1 MKEKEKLLSL
11 ETPLKFIFSHSA
23 LKEGWDN
30 PNVFQICALRE
41 MGSERERRQTIGR
54 GLRLCVNQQGLRL
67 RGFEVNTLTV
77 IATES
82 YEQFAENLQREIEAE
97 TGIRFGIVEEHQF
110 AAISVTTDEG
120 ISIPLGFEQSK
131 VLWEH
136 LKEQNYID
144 SKGKVQD
151 SLKRVLKEGTLLV
164 PEQFKPQLDQITAVL
179 KKLAGR
185 LEIKN
190 ADERRQVL
198 TRQAVLHSPEFK
210 ELWERIKHKTTYRVE
225 FDNEKLVES
234 CIKALQNA
242 PSILKTRMQWHKAD
256 IVIGKSGVEAT
267 ERVGAATVVLDESD
281 IELPDLLTDLQ
292 DRTRLTRRTIHR
304 ILIGSERLDDFKRNP
319 QQFIELASEAIK
331 RCKRLAVVDG
341 IKYHRL
347 GDEHF
352 YAQELFEQQELTGY
366 LKNLI
371 PVQKSVYEQVVYDSD
386 PEATFADQ
394 LEKNLA
400 IKVYAKLPGWFRI
413 PTPLDT
419 YNPDWAV
426 LVEKDGEERIY
437 FVVETKSG
445 LFTDDLRDKES
456 AKIECGKAHFKALS
470 VGETPARYV
479 VARSLD
485 DVLNE

>member
-1 MKEKEKLLSL
+1 
-11 ETPLKFIFSHSA
+11 
-23 LKEGWDN
+23 
-30 PNVFQICALRE
+30 

-54 GLRLCVNQQGLRL
+54 GLRLCVNQHGLRL

-120 ISIPLGFEQSK
+120 VSVPLGFEQSK
-131 VLWEH
+131 LLWEH

-151 SLKRVLKEGTLLV
+151 SLKSALKEGTLLV
-164 PEQFKPQLDQITAVL
+164 PEQFRPQLDQITAVL

-190 ADERRQVL
+190 ANERRQVH

-225 FDNEKLVES
+225 FDNEKLGES

-242 PSILKTRMQWHKAD
+242 PAILKTRMQWHKAE

-267 ERVGAATVVLDESD
+267 ERSGAATVVLDEND

-319 QQFIELASEAIK
+319 QQFIELAAEAIK
-331 RCKRLAVVDG
+331 RCKQLAVVDG

-437 FVVETKSG
+437 FVVETKSS

-470 VGETPARYV
+470 ICETPARYV

-485 DVLNE
+485 DVLNRV

>member
-1 MKEKEKLLSL
+1 M
-11 ETPLKFIFSHSA
+11 
-23 LKEGWDN
+23 
-30 PNVFQICALRE
+30 
-41 MGSERERRQTIGR
+41 
-54 GLRLCVNQQGLRL
+54 
-67 RGFEVNTLTV
+67 
-77 IATES
+77 
-82 YEQFAENLQREIEAE
+82 
-97 TGIRFGIVEEHQF
+97 
-110 AAISVTTDEG
+110 
-120 ISIPLGFEQSK
+120 
-131 VLWEH
+131 
-136 LKEQNYID
+136 
-144 SKGKVQD
+144 
-151 SLKRVLKEGTLLV
+151 
-164 PEQFKPQLDQITAVL
+164 
-179 KKLAGR
+179 
-185 LEIKN
+185 
-190 ADERRQVL
+190 
-198 TRQAVLHSPEFK
+198 
-210 ELWERIKHKTTYRVE
+210 
-225 FDNEKLVES
+225 
-234 CIKALQNA
+234 
-242 PSILKTRMQWHKAD
+242 
-256 IVIGKSGVEAT
+256 
-267 ERVGAATVVLDESD
+267 
-281 IELPDLLTDLQ
+281 PDLLTDLQ

-319 QQFIELASEAIK
+319 QQFIELAAEAIK
-331 RCKRLAVVDG
+331 RCKQLAVVDG

-371 PVQKSVYEQVVYDSD
+371 PVEKSVYEKVVYDSD
-386 PEATFADQ
+386 VEASFADQ

-437 FVVETKSG
+437 FVVETKSS

-485 DVLNE
+485 DVLARSATPDP